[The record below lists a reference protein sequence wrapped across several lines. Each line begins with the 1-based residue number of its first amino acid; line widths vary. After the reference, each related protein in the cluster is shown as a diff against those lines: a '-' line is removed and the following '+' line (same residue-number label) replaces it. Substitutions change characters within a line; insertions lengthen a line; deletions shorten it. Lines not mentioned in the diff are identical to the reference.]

1 MSLPADAPPHSPPP
15 DSPPPDSP
23 LPLAGIR
30 VLDLTDGPGQMCGR
44 LLADLGADVLLIE
57 PPGGSP
63 ARAAEPVA
71 DGISLRFAV
80 QGANKRSEIVD
91 WRGLAGRD
99 RVLELAGSA
108 DILIEDQ
115 RPGTLTAA
123 GLGPDDLHRANPLL
137 VVTSISAFGQTGP
150 YRDWAGTDW
159 VHLALSS
166 ELSRSGLPGQPPL
179 MPPGQLA
186 SQTACTQA
194 AWATLIA
201 LWAARHTRRG
211 EHVDVS
217 ILEASLQ
224 TMDAPYGPAGSATIG
239 VPASGP
245 PAGRPDA
252 RHYFPIF
259 ACADGYVRICV
270 LSPRQ
275 WRAMFGWLGEPTE
288 FADPKYDLT
297 SNRFAAGATLNDLI
311 AKLFRDSTRTD
322 LVAAGQQRGIPIAS
336 VQSPAEVLAS
346 AHFRARGSWQEFRLP
361 DGTAG
366 VVPSGFLEIDGRR
379 AGLRS
384 PAPAPGNA
392 TGFRDAPAREQAA
405 GDGLSGPAPAGA
417 LAGLRVLDLGVIVV
431 GADTGRMFGDEGA
444 DVIKIESR
452 AFPDGSRQALADG
465 PMSPGFAWGHRNKR
479 SLGLDLRSD
488 EGKAIFLALVACS
501 DLVLSNFR
509 PGTLESLG
517 LGYAELAKVNPAI
530 VVVDSSALGSS
541 GPESR
546 SMGYG
551 PLVRAA
557 TGLTALWRYPGEPDG
572 FSDSITIYPDHTS
585 ARIGAVGAL
594 AKLIGRAAG
603 QPGGTVSV
611 AQAEVMI
618 NQFGPE
624 FLAES
629 LQPGSMTAD
638 GDAGRGDAPY
648 GVYPCAG
655 EDQWCAITIRGD
667 GDWDR
672 LCTVIGAPDLAAS
685 PALRTAA
692 GRVANRADI
701 DLRLSAWTARHDPQL
716 VMRRMQDAG
725 VPAGAMARDSDLRDD
740 PQLRS
745 RRFFTVMLQP
755 GLGELP
761 TVTGPAI
768 FRHCAGPALR
778 PAPRQGEHTAEIAS
792 GLLALPEDRVRQL
805 IADGVLQPASPSP
818 APGGPS

>member
-1 MSLPADAPPHSPPP
+1 MPGRKVPPP
-15 DSPPPDSP
+15 QSP

-71 DGISLRFAV
+71 GGISLRFAV

-91 WRGLAGRD
+91 WRRAPGRD
-99 RVLELAGSA
+99 RLLELAGSA

-224 TMDAPYGPAGSATIG
+224 TMDAPYGPAGSATVG

-297 SNRFAAGATLNDLI
+297 SNRFAAGAALNDLI

-392 TGFRDAPAREQAA
+392 TGFRDAPARDAA
-405 GDGLSGPAPAGA
+405 AREHAARDDTARDAAARERPAMHPPARPPPPGIRRRSGGTSGPGPGRHRGRRRYGPDVRGRGRGRHQDREPR
-417 LAGLRVLDLGVIVV
+417 LPRREPPGPGRRPDEPGLRV
-431 GADTGRMFGDEGA
+431 
-444 DVIKIESR
+444 
-452 AFPDGSRQALADG
+452 
-465 PMSPGFAWGHRNKR
+465 
-479 SLGLDLRSD
+479 
-488 EGKAIFLALVACS
+488 
-501 DLVLSNFR
+501 
-509 PGTLESLG
+509 
-517 LGYAELAKVNPAI
+517 
-530 VVVDSSALGSS
+530 
-541 GPESR
+541 
-546 SMGYG
+546 
-551 PLVRAA
+551 
-557 TGLTALWRYPGEPDG
+557 
-572 FSDSITIYPDHTS
+572 
-585 ARIGAVGAL
+585 
-594 AKLIGRAAG
+594 
-603 QPGGTVSV
+603 
-611 AQAEVMI
+611 
-618 NQFGPE
+618 
-624 FLAES
+624 
-629 LQPGSMTAD
+629 
-638 GDAGRGDAPY
+638 
-648 GVYPCAG
+648 
-655 EDQWCAITIRGD
+655 
-667 GDWDR
+667 
-672 LCTVIGAPDLAAS
+672 GAP
-685 PALRTAA
+685 
-692 GRVANRADI
+692 
-701 DLRLSAWTARHDPQL
+701 
-716 VMRRMQDAG
+716 
-725 VPAGAMARDSDLRDD
+725 
-740 PQLRS
+740 
-745 RRFFTVMLQP
+745 
-755 GLGELP
+755 
-761 TVTGPAI
+761 
-768 FRHCAGPALR
+768 
-778 PAPRQGEHTAEIAS
+778 
-792 GLLALPEDRVRQL
+792 
-805 IADGVLQPASPSP
+805 
-818 APGGPS
+818 

>member
-1 MSLPADAPPHSPPP
+1 
-15 DSPPPDSP
+15 
-23 LPLAGIR
+23 
-30 VLDLTDGPGQMCGR
+30 
-44 LLADLGADVLLIE
+44 
-57 PPGGSP
+57 
-63 ARAAEPVA
+63 
-71 DGISLRFAV
+71 
-80 QGANKRSEIVD
+80 
-91 WRGLAGRD
+91 
-99 RVLELAGSA
+99 
-108 DILIEDQ
+108 
-115 RPGTLTAA
+115 
-123 GLGPDDLHRANPLL
+123 
-137 VVTSISAFGQTGP
+137 
-150 YRDWAGTDW
+150 
-159 VHLALSS
+159 
-166 ELSRSGLPGQPPL
+166 
-179 MPPGQLA
+179 
-186 SQTACTQA
+186 
-194 AWATLIA
+194 
-201 LWAARHTRRG
+201 
-211 EHVDVS
+211 
-217 ILEASLQ
+217 
-224 TMDAPYGPAGSATIG
+224 
-239 VPASGP
+239 
-245 PAGRPDA
+245 
-252 RHYFPIF
+252 
-259 ACADGYVRICV
+259 
-270 LSPRQ
+270 
-275 WRAMFGWLGEPTE
+275 
-288 FADPKYDLT
+288 
-297 SNRFAAGATLNDLI
+297 
-311 AKLFRDSTRTD
+311 
-322 LVAAGQQRGIPIAS
+322 
-336 VQSPAEVLAS
+336 
-346 AHFRARGSWQEFRLP
+346 
-361 DGTAG
+361 
-366 VVPSGFLEIDGRR
+366 
-379 AGLRS
+379 
-384 PAPAPGNA
+384 
-392 TGFRDAPAREQAA
+392 
-405 GDGLSGPAPAGA
+405 
-417 LAGLRVLDLGVIVV
+417 
-431 GADTGRMFGDEGA
+431 
-444 DVIKIESR
+444 
-452 AFPDGSRQALADG
+452 
-465 PMSPGFAWGHRNKR
+465 MSPGFAWGHRNKR

-488 EGKAIFLALVACS
+488 EGKAIFLALVAGS

-517 LGYAELAKVNPAI
+517 LGYEELAKANPAI

-594 AKLIGRAAG
+594 AKLIGRAGG

-611 AQAEVMI
+611 AQAEVML

-716 VMRRMQDAG
+716 VMRLMQDAG

-778 PAPRQGEHTAEIAS
+778 PAPRQGEHTAAIAS

-805 IADGVLQPASPSP
+805 IADGVLQPASPPP